1 MFQWY
6 NKTADLFRVN
16 AHIITPAILSTVDTN
31 TVLLSERPNDR
42 SSAGFKNWTFMS
54 VHNWGESPS
63 GSWQLKIKDRVRR
76 VWLKTK
82 EVQPIHMDDIRFIT
96 IYGCNSPCVGDICH
110 VSVINIMFLWYMPC
124 FCDICHVSVIYAMF
138 WWCMPCFNDIC
149 HVSVIHAMFRWY
161 MPCFNGICYVSVI
174 DITFLWYTPCFG
186 DVCSV
191 SVIFAM
197 FQWYMTCFGDQY
209 MHGFCDICNFV
220 VIYETARWY
229 LQLLC

>member
-6 NKTADLFRVN
+6 KKTADLFRVN
-16 AHIITPAILSTVDTN
+16 AHIIIPAIYSTVDTN

-96 IYGCNSPCVGDICH
+96 RYGCNSPCVGDICH
-110 VSVINIMFLWYMPC
+110 VSVINIMFRWHVPCLGGVCHVSMTYAMFRWYTPC
-124 FCDICHVSVIYAMF
+124 FGDTCHVLMAYVMFLWLISRFCFCHVSVIYA
-138 WWCMPCFNDIC
+138 I
-149 HVSVIHAMFRWY
+149 FR
-161 MPCFNGICYVSVI
+161 
-174 DITFLWYTPCFG
+174 
-186 DVCSV
+186 
-191 SVIFAM
+191 
-197 FQWYMTCFGDQY
+197 WYMTCFGDQY

-229 LQLLC
+229 LQWLC

>member
-6 NKTADLFRVN
+6 KKTADLFRVN

-96 IYGCNSPCVGDICH
+96 RYGCNSPCVGDICH
-110 VSVINIMFLWYMPC
+110 VSVINIMFRWHVPC
-124 FCDICHVSVIYAMF
+124 LGGVCHVSMTYAMF
-138 WWCMPCFNDIC
+138 
-149 HVSVIHAMFRWY
+149 R
-161 MPCFNGICYVSVI
+161 
-174 DITFLWYTPCFG
+174 WYTPCFG
-186 DVCSV
+186 DTCHVLMAYVMFLWLISRFCDIRNV
-191 SVIFAM
+191 LVIYAIFR
-197 FQWYMTCFGDQY
+197 WYMTCFGDQY